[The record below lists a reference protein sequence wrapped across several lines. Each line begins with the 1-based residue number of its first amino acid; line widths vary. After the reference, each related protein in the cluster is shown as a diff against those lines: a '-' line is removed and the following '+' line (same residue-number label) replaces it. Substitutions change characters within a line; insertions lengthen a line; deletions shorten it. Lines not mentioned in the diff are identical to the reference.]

1 MKQLQL
7 LARRSAVVAAASVSL
22 GLIASLASLGCSEV
36 DSAPDGTLNDSGGG
50 SGGSA
55 GGAAGSTSGGTGGTK
70 PGLAEGGN
78 GPNAGSAGTGGSSN
92 ALCGTL
98 NEKATAKELYLY
110 MMVDRSESMRG
121 AKWDAVESG
130 LQAFLED
137 ANSEGIHVAL
147 NFFPQD
153 KAASCDG
160 TQFKDPRVDYG
171 VLPDNATA
179 LTQTIL
185 GELLST
191 NGTPTYTALGGAVL
205 AAMEKAKEVPDQVSA
220 VLLVSDGAP
229 QGNPTTCASG
239 TLAVHEVDV
248 IADVAARGRTQT
260 PPVTT
265 YVVAIEG
272 LPKSFADKIAVQGG
286 SDQSITVGLANA
298 ADAFAQ
304 ALAQIRGQAVPCEY
318 EIPES
323 VGTEYIDFNEV
334 NVLYTA
340 KDDTVPT
347 GLTFS
352 DDCETHNGWHYDN
365 PDDPK
370 QIIICPDRCA
380 EIQADLRADV
390 TIELGCEQIIPL

>member
-7 LARRSAVVAAASVSL
+7 LARRGAVVAAASLSL
-22 GLIASLASLGCSEV
+22 GLIASSASLGCSNV
-36 DSAPDGTLNDSGGG
+36 DSAPDGTLNNSGGAA
-50 SGGSA
+50 SGSA
-55 GGAAGSTSGGTGGTK
+55 GGAAGSTSGGEGGTK
-70 PGLAEGGN
+70 PGLAEGGS
-78 GPNAGSAGTGGSSN
+78 GSGTNASAGGSRN
-92 ALCGTL
+92 DLCGTL

-121 AKWDAVESG
+121 AKWEAVESG
-130 LQAFLED
+130 LKAFLED
-137 ANSEGIHVAL
+137 TNSEGIHVAL

-153 KAASCDG
+153 KVAGCDG

-171 VLPDNATA
+171 VLPDNAAA

-185 GELLST
+185 DELLST
-191 NGTPTYTALGGAVL
+191 NGTPKYTALGGAVL
-205 AAMEKAKEVPDQVSA
+205 AAMEKAKEVPDEVSA

-248 IADVAARGRTQT
+248 IADVAARGQTQT

-272 LPKSFADKIAVQGG
+272 LPKSFADKIAQQGG
-286 SDQSITVGLANA
+286 SDQSITVGLTNA
-298 ADAFAQ
+298 AEAFAQ

-323 VGTEYIDFNEV
+323 VGTGDIDFNEV

-340 KDDTVPT
+340 KEDTVPT
-347 GLTFS
+347 HLTFS
-352 DDCETHNGWHYDN
+352 DDCDAHNGWHYDD

-370 QIIICPDRCA
+370 QIILCPERCK
-380 EIQADLRADV
+380 EVQSDFRANV
-390 TIELGCEQIIPL
+390 TIELGCEQVIPL